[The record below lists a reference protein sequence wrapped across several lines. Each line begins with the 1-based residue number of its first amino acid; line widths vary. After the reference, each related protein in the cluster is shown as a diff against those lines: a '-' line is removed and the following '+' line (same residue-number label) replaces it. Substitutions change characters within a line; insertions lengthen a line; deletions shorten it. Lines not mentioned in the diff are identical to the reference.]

1 MRRREFI
8 SLLGGAAVAWPL
20 AAMAQESGKAPNIG
34 YLGTAP
40 AIESKWL
47 VAFVQRLGELGWVEG
62 RTVVIERRWSGGR
75 PDRVAEVA
83 AEFVQQKVDVIVTY
97 GGAVSTFKQATS
109 SIPIVFALAGDPVGS
124 GFVESLAR
132 PGGNV
137 TGMSLQQND
146 IASKRIELLRDVV
159 PNLRRLAIMFNA
171 DYPSSVRETGE
182 VQTAARTLDLEVAP
196 RGIRRAEDIA
206 PALDA

>member
-20 AAMAQESGKAPNIG
+20 AAMAQESGKAPSIG

-83 AEFVQQKVDVIVTY
+83 AEFVVQQKVDVIVTY

-109 SIPIVFALAGDPVGS
+109 SIPIVFALAIDPLGIGLVT
-124 GFVESLAR
+124 SLSH

-137 TGMSLQQND
+137 TGL
-146 IASKRIELLRDVV
+146 
-159 PNLRRLAIMFNA
+159 
-171 DYPSSVRETGE
+171 SV
-182 VQTAARTLDLEVAP
+182 QS
-196 RGIRRAEDIA
+196 AESA
-206 PALDA
+206 W